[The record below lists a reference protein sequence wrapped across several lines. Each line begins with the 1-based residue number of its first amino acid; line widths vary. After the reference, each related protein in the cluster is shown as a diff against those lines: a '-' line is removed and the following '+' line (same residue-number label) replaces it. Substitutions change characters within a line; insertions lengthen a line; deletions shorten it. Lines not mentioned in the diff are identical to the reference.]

1 MEKVINLGK
10 SKSDFVYNAA
20 MSAAQSF
27 ASLLTLR
34 TEGDINID
42 VDKNIF
48 HKIFPNDPKSPAIH
62 WIEEGKQYIIFYP
75 SNSRPY
81 NHNFKDK
88 CKFVEVLR
96 GVLYDANSDA
106 KFFKGDKLK
115 VTPKDTYAPYTE
127 SEECYLRVC
136 IGDCNSV
143 WDQICG

>member
-34 TEGDINID
+34 TEGEINID
-42 VDKNIF
+42 IDKNIF

-75 SNSRPY
+75 ANSRPY

-88 CKFVEVLR
+88 CKFLEVLR

-115 VTPKDTYAPYTE
+115 VTPKDMYAPYTE